1 MPDVLPDLD
10 PLLDLIAGRS
20 VTVLAGAG
28 CSTDSGIPDYGG
40 LGSRTRKSRIQF
52 RDFIEH
58 PHARRRYW
66 ARASIG
72 WRRVRDAEPNAAHL
86 ALARLE
92 RRERVTGVIT
102 QNVDGL
108 HHRAGSSR
116 VVELHGSLDR
126 VVCLDCDAPAERAA
140 MQERL
145 MELNPWIT
153 QATAPRAPDGDAELT
168 DERLAEFD
176 VPSCEICGG
185 VLKPDVVFFG
195 ENVPKGVVNAA
206 WQLYEKGDVLL
217 VVGSS
222 LAVFSGFRFVLRA
235 SQDGRLVAI
244 VNLGPT
250 RADDRVAVKIDGPLG
265 QVLPELARRMGA

>member
-1 MPDVLPDLD
+1 MPDVLPNIDSLV
-10 PLLDLIAGRS
+10 DLIGGRS
-20 VTVLAGAG
+20 ITVLAGAG

-40 LGSRTRKSRIQF
+40 LDSRTRKSRIQF
-52 RDFIEH
+52 RDFIED
-58 PHARRRYW
+58 PRARRRYW

-72 WRRVRDAEPNAAHL
+72 WRRVRDAEPNAAHH

-126 VVCLDCDAPAERAA
+126 VVCLDCDAPVDRATV
-140 MQERL
+140 QHRL
-145 MELNPWIT
+145 VRLNPWV
-153 QATAPRAPDGDAELT
+153 AEAGAPEAPDGDAELT

-176 VPSCEICGG
+176 VPGCEICGG

-195 ENVPKGVVNAA
+195 ETVPKGVVDDA
-206 WQLYEKGDVLL
+206 WQLYEEGEFLL

-235 SQDGRLVAI
+235 SQEDRPVGI

-265 QVLPELARRMGA
+265 HVLPELAKRMDD